1 MTNKNKKTCIICTFL
16 PLNEEYKNLWNR
28 ISDKL
33 SQLNFDL
40 VLLTSSENFDE
51 LNFPVIHIPFSLKG
65 FSEEFRFK
73 IYTEQNFTEDDF
85 HLIERDIFWNNDSL
99 DNYHKY
105 VAGFIYCKEFYKQL
119 IKSINPSFVFVWG
132 NLLPQSLI
140 FKSLLEKSNIPSY
153 SLERGFFSGTLMI
166 ENVLNEELN
175 LIASEF
181 NSLNYDSR
189 FDGYKKLREY
199 YFSSIN
205 SKYPENHNVDLE
217 KLILDRKENGFRIIT
232 FYGTHDTAYF
242 PSEQSYSKEVSVIFK
257 YTTEAVRFLSEE
269 ISKLSDTL
277 LIIKPHPNDKNDY
290 SAFQE
295 ENVIITKNFYN
306 KRLIE
311 LSDLVIVGNSTIQYE
326 VLLAEKPVILIAKS
340 AIYNFNA
347 TYNPNSKVD
356 FLNKLNEAL
365 NRINFED
372 KLLNTKIFF
381 ESLLNSKTY
390 FYANQDVGRGLEELI
405 EFVTANSENVL
416 PFNELS
422 ERLFD
427 FESKITL
434 HKQIK
439 DFKEGLNFKLVVT
452 DHLIKNKFIDA
463 KKIELE
469 RKLTEYFGY
478 LQNYQQQNL
487 ILQAE
492 ALIESNSF
500 EEAKTL
506 LNKAVEIPKY
516 KIDAYNDLAYLEI
529 IQENYS
535 EAFNHILNVLRS
547 NPNDEVAINNLN
559 YLIENNV
566 LENSFVNN
574 QLKKLLRAE
583 LIIKNISSFE
593 EFVNYEQSMRQTYK
607 DRQEFEQGLIPTDTD
622 NFYYKGY
629 CIVCEDIVPFHVDFW
644 NAYNID
650 GKKIPNW
657 RERLVCPSCGLNN
670 RMRLTYHLIQELF
683 PDFSTSSVYTT
694 EQTTSL
700 FNLLR
705 KNNPNLIGSE
715 YLGDEV
721 EKGSINSTGIRN
733 EDFTNLT
740 FSDKQFDYII
750 SLEVL
755 EHIPD
760 YNKALRE
767 SFRTLKS
774 NGKFLFTVPFNRNS
788 KENIVRARL
797 NEDGTI
803 NHILPPEYHGD
814 PLNRIQ
820 GCLCY
825 YHFGWELLEDL
836 IEVGFKDARAIFTY
850 SKEYGYLGGEQ
861 IFFIATKE

>member
-1 MTNKNKKTCIICTFL
+1 MTNKNKKACIICTFL

-28 ISDKL
+28 ISDLL
-33 SQLNFDL
+33 SKKGFEL
-40 VLLTSSENFDE
+40 VLLTSSEGFDG

-65 FSEEFRFK
+65 FGEEFRFK

-99 DNYHKY
+99 DNYDKY
-105 VAGFIYCKEFYKQL
+105 VTGFIYCKEFYKQL
-119 IKSINPSFVFVWG
+119 IKSINPSIVFIWG

-153 SLERGFFSGTLMI
+153 YLERGFFTGTLMI
-166 ENVLNEELN
+166 EDVLNKELN

-181 NSLNYDSR
+181 NSLNYDSG

-290 SAFQE
+290 SVFE
-295 ENVIITKNFYN
+295 SENVFVTKNFYN

-326 VLLAEKPVILIAKS
+326 VLLAEKPVMLIAKS

-365 NRINFED
+365 NRRNFED
-372 KLLNTKIFF
+372 KLLNAKIFF

-390 FYANQDVGRGLEELI
+390 FYTNQDVGRGLDELI
-405 EFVTANSENVL
+405 EFVTANSGNVL
-416 PFNELS
+416 PFNKLS

-427 FESKITL
+427 FKSTITL

-469 RKLTEYFGY
+469 RKLTEYFSY

-516 KIDAYNDLAYLEI
+516 KIDAYNDLAYIEI

-583 LIIKNISSFE
+583 LNIKNISSFE

-607 DRQEFEQGLIPTDTD
+607 DRQEFEQGLIPNDTN

-629 CIVCEDIVPFHVDFW
+629 CIVCEDFVPFHVDFW

-705 KNNPNLIGSE
+705 KNNPKLIGSE
-715 YLGDEV
+715 YLGDDV
-721 EKGSINSTGIRN
+721 PKGSVNSSGIRN

-760 YNKALRE
+760 YKTALRE

-788 KENIVRARL
+788 KENIVRAKL

-836 IEVGFKDARAIFTY
+836 MKVGFKDARAIFTY

>member
-1 MTNKNKKTCIICTFL
+1 MVITNKKTCIICTFL

-28 ISDKL
+28 ISDLL
-33 SQLNFDL
+33 SQKGFEL
-40 VLLTSSENFDE
+40 VLITSSEGFDG

-65 FSEEFRFK
+65 FSEDFQFS
-73 IYTEQNFTEDDF
+73 IITEQIFTEDDF

-99 DNYHKY
+99 DNYNKY
-105 VAGFIYCKEFYKQL
+105 VTGFIYCKEFYKQL
-119 IKSINPSFVFVWG
+119 IKSINPSVVFVWG

-140 FKSLLEKSNIPSY
+140 FKSLLEKSNISSY
-153 SLERGFFSGTLMI
+153 YLERGFFTGTLMI
-166 ENVLNEELN
+166 EDVLNKELN
-175 LIASEF
+175 LIATELD
-181 NSLNYDSR
+181 SLNYDSG
-189 FDGYKKLREY
+189 FDDYKKLKEY
-199 YFSSIN
+199 YSRSIN

-232 FYGTHDTAYF
+232 FYGTHDTVYF

-257 YTTEAVRFLSEE
+257 YTAEAIKFLSEE
-269 ISKLSDTL
+269 ISKLSNTL

-290 SAFQE
+290 SVF
-295 ENVIITKNFYN
+295 ENENIVVTKNFYN
-306 KRLIE
+306 KKLID

-326 VLLAEKPVILIAKS
+326 VLLAEKPVVLIAKS

-347 TYNPNSKVD
+347 TYNPNSKED
-356 FLNKLNEAL
+356 FLITLNEAL

-372 KLLNTKIFF
+372 KLLNAKIFF
-381 ESLLNSKTY
+381 ESLLRSKTY
-390 FYANQDVGRGLEELI
+390 FYANQNVGRSLNEFI
-405 EFVTANSENVL
+405 DFVTANSKSVL

-452 DHLIKNKFIDA
+452 DHLIKNGFIDA

-469 RKLTEYFGY
+469 RKLTEYFSY
-478 LQNYQQQNL
+478 LQSEQRHNM
-487 ILQAE
+487 ILLAE
-492 ALIESNSF
+492 KLIESNSF
-500 EEAKTL
+500 EEAKTI

-516 KIDAYNDLAYLEI
+516 KIDAHNDLAYLEI

-535 EAFNHILNVLRS
+535 GAFDHILNVLRS

-559 YLIENNV
+559 YLIENNF
-566 LENSFVNN
+566 LDNSFVNN

-583 LIIKNISSFE
+583 LNIKNISSFE
-593 EFVNYEQSMRQTYK
+593 EFVDYEKSMRKNYK
-607 DRQEFEQGLIPTDTD
+607 ERQEFELSLIPKETE
-622 NFYYKGY
+622 NFNYKGY

-657 RERLVCPSCGLNN
+657 RERLVCPACGLNN
-670 RMRLTYHLIQELF
+670 RMRLSYHLIQELF
-683 PDFSTSSVYTT
+683 PDFYTSSVYTT

-700 FNLLR
+700 FNLLQ
-705 KNNPNLIGSE
+705 KINPKLLGSE
-715 YLGDEV
+715 YLGDQVPTGTTNEF
-721 EKGSINSTGIRN
+721 GIRN
-733 EDFTNLT
+733 EDFTKLT
-740 FSDKQFDYII
+740 FSDRQFDYII

-760 YNKALRE
+760 YKKALRE

-788 KENIVRARL
+788 KENIVRAKL

-825 YHFGWELLEDL
+825 YHFGWELLDDL
-836 IEVGFKDARAIFTY
+836 IEVGFNDAKAIFTY

>member
-1 MTNKNKKTCIICTFL
+1 MVNTNKKTCIICTFL

-28 ISDKL
+28 ISDL
-33 SQLNFDL
+33 LNQKGFEL
-40 VLLTSSENFDE
+40 VLLTSSEGFDG

-65 FSEEFRFK
+65 FSEDFQFS
-73 IYTEQNFTEDDF
+73 IFTEQNLAEEDF

-99 DNYHKY
+99 DNYNKY
-105 VAGFIYCKEFYKQL
+105 VTGFIYCKEFYKQL
-119 IKSINPSFVFVWG
+119 IKSINPSVVFVWG

-153 SLERGFFSGTLMI
+153 YLERGFFTGTLMI
-166 ENVLNEELN
+166 EEVLNKELN
-175 LIASEF
+175 LIATELD
-181 NSLNYDSR
+181 SLNYDSG
-189 FDGYKKLREY
+189 FDDYKKLKEY
-199 YFSSIN
+199 YSRSIN

-257 YTTEAVRFLSEE
+257 YTAEAIKFLSEE
-269 ISKLSDTL
+269 ISKLSNTL
-277 LIIKPHPNDKNDY
+277 LIIKPHPNDKNDH
-290 SAFQE
+290 SVFE
-295 ENVIITKNFYN
+295 NENVFVTKNFYN

-340 AIYNFNA
+340 AIYNFKA
-347 TYNPNSKVD
+347 TYNPSSKED
-356 FLNKLNEAL
+356 FLITLNEAL

-372 KLLNTKIFF
+372 KLLNAKIFF
-381 ESLLNSKTY
+381 ESLLRSKTY
-390 FYANQDVGRGLEELI
+390 FYANQNVGRSLDEFI
-405 EFVTANSENVL
+405 DFVTANSKSVL

-452 DHLIKNKFIDA
+452 DHLIKNEFIDV

-469 RKLTEYFGY
+469 RKLTEYFSY

-500 EEAKTL
+500 EEAKTI
-506 LNKAVEIPKY
+506 LNKAVDIPKY
-516 KIDAYNDLAYLEI
+516 KIDAHNDLAYLEI

-535 EAFNHILNVLRS
+535 GAFDHILNVLRS

-559 YLIENNV
+559 YLIENNF
-566 LENSFVNN
+566 LDNSFVNN

-583 LIIKNISSFE
+583 LNIKNISSFE
-593 EFVNYEQSMRQTYK
+593 EFVDYEKSMRKNYK
-607 DRQEFEQGLIPTDTD
+607 ERQEFELSLIPKETE
-622 NFYYKGY
+622 NFNYKGY

-657 RERLVCPSCGLNN
+657 RERLVCPACGLNN

-683 PDFSTSSVYTT
+683 PEFSTSSVYTT

-700 FNLLR
+700 FNLLQ
-705 KNNPNLIGSE
+705 KINPKLIGSE
-715 YLGDEV
+715 YLGDQVPTGTTNEL
-721 EKGSINSTGIRN
+721 GIRN
-733 EDFTNLT
+733 EDFTKLT
-740 FSDKQFDYII
+740 FSDRQFDYII

-760 YNKALRE
+760 YKKALRE

-788 KENIVRARL
+788 KENIVRAKL

-825 YHFGWELLEDL
+825 YHFGWELLDDL
-836 IEVGFKDARAIFTY
+836 IEVGFNDAKAIFTY

>member
-28 ISDKL
+28 ISDLL
-33 SQLNFDL
+33 SQKGFEL
-40 VLLTSSENFDE
+40 VLITSSEGFDG

-65 FSEEFRFK
+65 FSEDFQFS
-73 IYTEQNFTEDDF
+73 IITEQIFTEDDF

-99 DNYHKY
+99 DNYNKY
-105 VAGFIYCKEFYKQL
+105 VTGFIYCKEFYKQL
-119 IKSINPSFVFVWG
+119 IKSINPSVVFVWG

-153 SLERGFFSGTLMI
+153 YLERGFFSGTLMI
-166 ENVLNEELN
+166 EDVLNKELDFIATELN
-175 LIASEF
+175 
-181 NSLNYDSR
+181 SLSYDSG
-189 FDGYKKLREY
+189 FESYKKLREY
-199 YFSSIN
+199 YFSSLN
-205 SKYPENHNVDLE
+205 SKYQENHNVDLE
-217 KLILDRKENGFRIIT
+217 KLILDRKENRFRIIT

-257 YTTEAVRFLSEE
+257 YTAEAIKFLSEE

-290 SAFQE
+290 SVFE
-295 ENVIITKNFYN
+295 SENVFVTKSFYN
-306 KRLIE
+306 KKLID

-326 VLLAEKPVILIAKS
+326 VLLAEKPVMLIAKS

-347 TYNPNSKVD
+347 TYNPYSKED
-356 FLNKLNEAL
+356 FSNKLNEAL

-372 KLLNTKIFF
+372 KLLKTKIFF
-381 ESLLNSKTY
+381 EKLLGSKTY
-390 FYANQDVGRGLEELI
+390 FYSNDNVGNTLNEFIDFIDVHSANRFQ
-405 EFVTANSENVL
+405 AND
-416 PFNELS
+416 LS
-422 ERLFD
+422 ERIFD

-452 DHLIKNKFIDA
+452 NHLIKNKFIDA
-463 KKIELE
+463 KKIELKK
-469 RKLTEYFGY
+469 KLTEYFNF
-478 LQNYQQQNL
+478 LKPEQNNNL

-492 ALIESNSF
+492 RLIESNSF
-500 EEAKTL
+500 QEAKIL
-506 LNKAVEIPKY
+506 LNKAIEIPQY
-516 KIDAYNDLAYLEI
+516 KIDAHNDLAYLEI
-529 IQENYS
+529 IQNNYS
-535 EAFNHILNVLRS
+535 EAFNHILNVLRG

-559 YLIENNV
+559 YLIENNF
-566 LENSFVNN
+566 LDNSFVNN

-583 LIIKNISSFE
+583 LNINTISSFE

-607 DRQEFEQGLIPTDTD
+607 DRKEFEKGLIPNDTD

-629 CIVCEDIVPFHVDFW
+629 CIVCEDVVSFHVDFW

-650 GKKIPNW
+650 GKIIPNW

-683 PDFSTSSVYTT
+683 PDFSISSVYIT

-705 KNNPNLIGSE
+705 KINPNLIGSE

-721 EKGSINSTGIRN
+721 TKGSFNSSGIRN

-740 FSDKQFDYII
+740 FSDEQFNYII

-760 YNKALRE
+760 YKKALQE

-788 KENIVRARL
+788 RENIVRATL
-797 NEDGTI
+797 NKDGTI

-825 YHFGWELLEDL
+825 YHFGWELLDNL
-836 IEVGFKDARAIFTY
+836 IEVGFNDAKAIFTY

>member
-1 MTNKNKKTCIICTFL
+1 MANTNKKTCIICTFL

-28 ISDKL
+28 ISDLL
-33 SQLNFDL
+33 SQKGFDL
-40 VLLTSSENFDE
+40 VLLTSSEGFDG

-65 FSEEFRFK
+65 FSEEFQFS
-73 IYTEQNFTEDDF
+73 IFTEQNLTEEDF

-99 DNYHKY
+99 DNYNKY
-105 VAGFIYCKEFYKQL
+105 VTGFIYCKEFYKQL
-119 IKSINPSFVFVWG
+119 IKSINPSVVFVWG

-153 SLERGFFSGTLMI
+153 YLERGFFSGTLMI
-166 ENVLNEELN
+166 EDVLNKELN
-175 LIASEF
+175 LIATELD
-181 NSLNYDSR
+181 SLNYDSG
-189 FDGYKKLREY
+189 FDDYKKLKEY
-199 YFSSIN
+199 YSSSIN

-217 KLILDRKENGFRIIT
+217 KFILDRKENEFRIIT

-242 PSEQSYSKEVSVIFK
+242 PSEQNYSKEVSVIFK
-257 YTTEAVRFLSEE
+257 YTAEAIKFLSEE

-290 SAFQE
+290 SVFE
-295 ENVIITKNFYN
+295 SENVFVTKSFYN
-306 KRLIE
+306 KKLIE

-326 VLLAEKPVILIAKS
+326 VLLAEKPVMLIAKS

-347 TYNPNSKVD
+347 TYNPNSKED
-356 FLNKLNEAL
+356 FLITLNEAL

-372 KLLNTKIFF
+372 KLLNVKIFF

-390 FYANQDVGRGLEELI
+390 FYANQNVGRSLDEFI
-405 EFVTANSENVL
+405 EFVTANSGNVL
-416 PFNELS
+416 PINDLS

-427 FESKITL
+427 FESMITL

-439 DFKEGLNFKLVVT
+439 EFKEGLKFKLVVM
-452 DHLIKNKFIDA
+452 DHSIKNESIDA

-469 RKLTEYFGY
+469 RKLNEYFSC
-478 LQNYQQQNL
+478 LQSEQRHNM
-487 ILQAE
+487 ILLAE
-492 ALIESNSF
+492 KLIESNSF
-500 EEAKTL
+500 EEAKTI

-516 KIDAYNDLAYLEI
+516 KTDAHNDLAYLEI

-559 YLIENNV
+559 YLIENNL
-566 LENSFVNN
+566 LENSFINN
-574 QLKKLLRAE
+574 QLKNLLRAE
-583 LIIKNISSFE
+583 LNINTISSFE

-607 DRQEFEQGLIPTDTD
+607 ERQEFEQGLIPNDTD
-622 NFYYKGY
+622 NFFYKGY

-705 KNNPNLIGSE
+705 KINPKLIGSE
-715 YLGDEV
+715 YLGNEV
-721 EKGSINSTGIRN
+721 PKGSVNSSGIRN

-740 FSDKQFDYII
+740 FSDRQFDYII

-760 YNKALRE
+760 YKKALRE

-788 KENIVRARL
+788 KENIVRAKL

-825 YHFGWELLEDL
+825 YHFGWELLDDL
-836 IEVGFKDARAIFTY
+836 IEVGFNDARAIFTY